1 MTTYPTGGSR
11 EQHYPSDRAKPL
23 VSIVIVTLNAEACLR
38 TCLLSI
44 INQQYKNIEL
54 LVFDGLSTD
63 STLEIIKEYDTHI
76 SYWQSRPDQGI
87 YDAMNKAIQKASGDW
102 IYFIG
107 ADDKLLSGFSELA
120 AQLKNRNTLYYGMCE
135 PLGIL
140 FTGKYS
146 RYKLSKYGMNQQAL
160 LYPTAVLKGKGYD
173 TRYRVYADYAIN
185 IEIWGNESI
194 PKKYYPIVIAEYNMT
209 GFSSYAKDEF
219 FKADKPSLVR
229 KHLGWLTYIRYLYKR
244 NRELRKPES
253 TFF

>member
-1 MTTYPTGGSR
+1 MLIHQQGGSR
-11 EQHYPSDRAKPL
+11 KDHYPSDPAKPL
-23 VSIVIVTLNAEACLR
+23 ISIILVTLNAEAYLR

-44 INQQYKNIEL
+44 INQQYRNIEL
-54 LVFDGLSTD
+54 LVFDGVSTD
-63 STLEIIKEYDTHI
+63 STLEIIKEKDTHI
-76 SYWQSRPDQGI
+76 SYWQSSPDQGI
-87 YDAMNKAIQKASGDW
+87 YDAMNKGIQQATGDW

-107 ADDKLLSGFSELA
+107 ADDKLLDGFSELA
-120 AQLKNRNTLYYGMCE
+120 AQLKNKNTLYYGMCE

-160 LYPTAVLKGKGYD
+160 LYPATTLKEKGYD

-185 IEIWGNESI
+185 IEIWGNNSI
-194 PKKYYPIVIAEYNMT
+194 PKKYFPIVIAEYNMN
-209 GFSSYAKDEF
+209 GFSSYADDQL

-229 KHLGWLTYIRYLYKR
+229 QHLGWFTYIRYLYKR
-244 NRELRKPES
+244 NRELRKPGS

>member
-1 MTTYPTGGSR
+1 MSIHKKGGSR
-11 EQHYPSDRAKPL
+11 EAHYPSDPAKPL
-23 VSIVIVTLNAEACLR
+23 VSIVIVTLNAEAHLR

-44 INQQYKNIEL
+44 INQRYKNIEL

-63 STLEIIKEYDTHI
+63 STLEIIEEHDTYI
-76 SYWQSRPDQGI
+76 SYWQSTPDQGI
-87 YDAMNKAIQKASGDW
+87 YDAMNKAIQKATGDW
-102 IYFIG
+102 IYFLG
-107 ADDKLLSGFSELA
+107 ADDTLLDGFSELA
-120 AQLKNRNTLYYGMCE
+120 SHLKSKNTLYYGMCE

-160 LYPTAVLKGKGYD
+160 LYPTSVLKEKGYD

-185 IEIWGNESI
+185 IEIWGNDSI
-194 PKKYYPIVIAEYNMT
+194 PKKYFPIIIAEYNMT
-209 GFSSYAKDEF
+209 GFSSYADDPL

-229 KHLGWLTYIRYLYKR
+229 RHLGWLTYIRYLYKR
-244 NRELRKPES
+244 NRELRKPGS